1 MTTFIQQ
8 RLDPPR
14 RLYYHPIRL
23 HLHPP
28 RCLYLIPRLYLI
40 RRLYLIYLIRRINP
54 PRRPEYQR
62 HLY

>member
-8 RLDPPR
+8 RLDLPR
-14 RLYYHPIRL
+14 RLYHYPIRL
-23 HLHPP
+23 HLYPP
-28 RCLYLIPRLYLI
+28 RCLHLIPRLYLI
-40 RRLYLIYLIRRINP
+40 RRLYLIHLIRRIYL